1 MLKPKSILVF
11 LLFVLL
17 ILTACKKKETKGLY
31 SSFQIPEVRDTFNFK
46 VIEAIPISPNYDS
59 TLHGYSFF
67 PHYFGKENEIFY
79 SCFNSNFLFN
89 HLKELNPKNDF
100 SYFEKHFVLN
110 YFKKNF
116 QDPGNGQLTFLID
129 TLKVSNKIYPVY
141 IYNPCFSSF
150 IIGFDYYL
158 YLLIEVK
165 KDNKWIKLNR
175 FPKRCCGEGRMMIL
189 PTKEICLTYLPELK
203 KGNFKTE
210 FRLRLGEAY
219 SESYPVSIDE
229 SILQNLKNQN

>member
-1 MLKPKSILVF
+1 MFKPKSIVF
-11 LLFVLL
+11 FLFSVLL
-17 ILTACKKKETKGLY
+17 IVTSCKKKDDSILNTT
-31 SSFQIPEVRDTFNFK
+31 FQIPETRDTFNFK
-46 VIEAIPISPNYDS
+46 VLEAIPISPNYDS

-79 SCFNSNFLFN
+79 QCFNSYHLFH
-89 HLKELNPKNDF
+89 HLKELKPKNDF

-116 QDPGNGQLTFLID
+116 QDPGNGQLSILID

-141 IYNPCFSSF
+141 IYNPCFSKF

-158 YLLIEVK
+158 YLIIEVK
-165 KDNKWIKLNR
+165 QKNNVWIELNH
-175 FPKRCCGEGRMMIL
+175 FPKNACGEGRMMIL
-189 PTKEICLTYLPELK
+189 PPKEICLTYLPELK

-210 FRLRLGEAY
+210 FRLRLRNAY

-229 SILQNLKNQN
+229 SILENIEH